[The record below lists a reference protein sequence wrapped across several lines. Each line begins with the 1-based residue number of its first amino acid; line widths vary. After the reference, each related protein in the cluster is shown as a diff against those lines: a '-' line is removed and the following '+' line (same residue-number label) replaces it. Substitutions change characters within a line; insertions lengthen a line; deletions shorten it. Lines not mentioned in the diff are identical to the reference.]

1 MSMSTGLQ
9 FDEEAARRLEAIYM
23 TPDVVAQRQAILR
36 ALSLRPGERV
46 LDVGS
51 GPGFLACEMAGAVGS
66 SGAVHAIDIS
76 ESFLAMARRRCPDQ
90 PQVKFR
96 EGEATRLPFG
106 DGTFDVAVSTQVYEY
121 IADVDAALGELFRV
135 LRPGG
140 RALILDTDWGSL
152 VWHSADRARMARIL
166 DAWDEHLAD
175 PYLPRTLSARL
186 GRAGFRVEHREV
198 IPLLNP
204 ELDPN
209 TFSYGLIGLIA
220 AFVVGRQGITQTDI
234 DAWTA
239 ELRADG
245 ETQPYFFSLNRYL
258 FSAAKP
264 VTGAAS
270 SPDT

>member
-1 MSMSTGLQ
+1 MSTGLQ
-9 FDEEAARRLEAIYM
+9 FDEEAARRVEAIYM
-23 TPDVVAQRQAILR
+23 TPDVMAQRQAILR

-66 SGAVHAIDIS
+66 SGAVHGIDIS
-76 ESFLAMARRRCPDQ
+76 ESFLAMARRRCADQ
-90 PQVKFR
+90 PRVKFC
-96 EGEATRLPFG
+96 EGEAAWLPFG

-121 IADVDAALGELFRV
+121 VADVDAALDELFRV

-204 ELDPN
+204 ELDPS

-220 AFVVGRQGITQTDI
+220 AFVVGRHGITQTDI

-264 VTGAAS
+264 VTGAAPN
-270 SPDT
+270 PDT